1 MPGSASHTAGTQL
14 IAGIA
19 LNTSPPLPK
28 FISTVKLKVHD
39 AGGARGHRAEAGLD
53 VVVETVRLVDD
64 AKLLHFDS
72 EHLRELM
79 QRGRPHLLD
88 EPAGHQQRLEARFL
102 AEAEVLAADELRGVV
117 APPAE
122 LEYANAVDSVRSGQR
137 CDREIGSRPA

>member
-1 MPGSASHTAGTQL
+1 MPGSASHTVGTQL

-39 AGGARGHRAEAGLD
+39 AGGARGHSAEAGLD

-72 EHLRELM
+72 EYLHELM
-79 QRGRPHLLD
+79 ERGR
-88 EPAGHQQRLEARFL
+88 HQQRPDARFL
-102 AEAEVLAADELRGVV
+102 AEAKYFRQT
-117 APPAE
+117 
-122 LEYANAVDSVRSGQR
+122 NSAV
-137 CDREIGSRPA
+137 

>member
-1 MPGSASHTAGTQL
+1 MLDDRERPAGRKRLQ
-14 IAGIA
+14 
-19 LNTSPPLPK
+19 
-28 FISTVKLKVHD
+28 LKVND
-39 AGGARGHRAEAGLD
+39 GCGARGHRAEAGLD

-64 AKLLHFDS
+64 AKLLHFAS

-122 LEYANAVDSVRSGQR
+122 LEYANAVDWFAAASDAIARSVVAQP
-137 CDREIGSRPA
+137 GSIPVK